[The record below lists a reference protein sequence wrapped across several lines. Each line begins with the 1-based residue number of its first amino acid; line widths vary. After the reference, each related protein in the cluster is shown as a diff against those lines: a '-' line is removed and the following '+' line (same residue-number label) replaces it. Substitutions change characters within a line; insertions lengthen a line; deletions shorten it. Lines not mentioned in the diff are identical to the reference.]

1 MMSTLKEI
9 QQTLKEYS
17 TPQGKAAFDH
27 FVPGAQ
33 KVYGVRLPVINEIVK
48 HCKENLFD
56 LAEQLWKA
64 GAFEEQQI
72 AAKLIGKA
80 AKKNPA
86 RALNLIE
93 AFSSGITDWAVCD
106 ALGMQA
112 PKKIN
117 KSHHKEIFALA
128 NKLIHSKNFWQRRL
142 ALVLSE
148 WYTRDK
154 SFHSQIKQLI
164 AVVKED
170 DEYYVKKAIAWI
182 NRNFHKRR

>member
-1 MMSTLKEI
+1 MSSLLKEI
-9 QQTLKEYS
+9 QQTLKDNS
-17 TPQGKAAFDH
+17 TKQGKEAFDRS
-27 FVPGAQ
+27 VPGAQ

-48 HCKENLFD
+48 HCKEGLFD
-56 LAEQLWKA
+56 LAEELWKA

-80 AKKNPA
+80 AKKDPT
-86 RALNLIE
+86 RTLKLIE
-93 AFSSGITDWAVCD
+93 DFSPQISDWAVCD

-117 KSHHKEIFALA
+117 KTHHKEIFALA
-128 NKLIHSKNFWQRRL
+128 NKLIKSKNFWQRRL

-154 SFHSQIKQLI
+154 SFHPQIKQLI
-164 AVVKED
+164 AVVRD
-170 DEYYVKKAIAWI
+170 DEEYYVKKAIAWI
-182 NRNFHKRR
+182 NRNFDKRR